1 MPKIKA
7 PARSPHIDM
16 TPMVD
21 LFSLLL
27 TFFMLT
33 TSFRPQEPALV
44 DTPSSISEKQAQD
57 KNIMTIMV
65 DSIGR
70 VYFNI
75 DNGKDTTNHTRANIL
90 QAMGIEYKIKPPF
103 TPEELKTFSRLGSF
117 GTSIDSIRGWIA
129 PEKWPRSKTHPGI
142 YKRDEFQ
149 KAGIPMKDSAN
160 YEFRYWIRNA
170 RKYNPDAEVAIK
182 GDAGT
187 DYKVIKKIMD
197 ILQENNVNKF
207 NLITNLQKQEVKL
220 SDIPANPTK

>member
-75 DNGKDTTNHTRANIL
+75 DNGKDTTNHTRTNIL

-103 TPEELKTFSRLGSF
+103 TKDELTAFSRLGSF

-129 PEKWPRSKTHPGI
+129 PEKWPRSKSHPNI
-142 YKRDEFQ
+142 FKRSDFQ
-149 KAGIPMKDSAN
+149 QAGIPMKDSTN

-187 DYKVIKKIMD
+187 DYKLIKKIID
-197 ILQENNVNKF
+197 ILQDNNVNKF

-220 SDIPANPTK
+220 SDIPANLTK